1 MLSRGAVAGYDIGLG
16 MQLAVKLWEVR
27 SAMAMYVALD
37 AGGTKTQCWVADET
51 HVLGRAIGG
60 TVKIMMVGEEVA
72 AQRLR
77 DVILEA
83 CAAASVDAK
92 SVTCTCMGLA
102 GISSE
107 STRAWAERTL
117 RGVVGG
123 ELDLCG
129 DEEIA
134 LDAAFRGGPGLLI
147 VAGTGSNIAG
157 RCSSGAMVNAGG
169 WGPVIGDEGSGT
181 WIGLEA
187 IRAGLRAHDRG
198 VGSCLLREIEA
209 HWGLKDM
216 GELIAKANERSRPDF
231 AELAMVVA
239 RCAESGDALA
249 MSVLDRAGVELAEQ
263 VSLAASKM
271 CAAGCALNDTNQV
284 AFTGSVLEKIVR
296 VRRSMEEHLR
306 VALPEAQVAQQSVDS
321 MEGALWR
328 ARRG

>member
-1 MLSRGAVAGYDIGLG
+1 
-16 MQLAVKLWEVR
+16 
-27 SAMAMYVALD
+27 MAIFVALD

-51 HVLGRAIGG
+51 RVLGRATGA
-60 TVKIMMVGEEVA
+60 TVKIMMAGEDLASE
-72 AQRLR
+72 RLR
-77 DVILEA
+77 EVILETVCTA
-83 CAAASVDAK
+83 GIDPK
-92 SVTCTCMGLA
+92 DVTRTCMGLA

-117 RGVVGG
+117 RGIVGG

-134 LDAAFRGGPGLLI
+134 LDAAFRGGPGLLVI
-147 VAGTGSNIAG
+147 AGTGSNVAG
-157 RCSSGAMVNAGG
+157 RCSNGEMVRAGG

-198 VGSCLLREIEA
+198 VATCLLREIEA

-239 RCAESGDALA
+239 RCSEIGDALA
-249 MSVLDRAGVELAEQ
+249 MSVLDRAGAELAEQ
-263 VSLAASKM
+263 VSLAANKM
-271 CAAGCALNDTNQV
+271 SAVGCARDDAKQV
-284 AFTGSVLEKIVR
+284 AFTGSVLEKIAR
-296 VRRSMEEHLR
+296 VRRSMEEHLH
-306 VALPEAQVAQQSVDS
+306 ASLPYAQVTQQPVDS
-321 MEGALWR
+321 MEGAMWR
-328 ARRG
+328 ARKTSG

>member
-1 MLSRGAVAGYDIGLG
+1 
-16 MQLAVKLWEVR
+16 
-27 SAMAMYVALD
+27 MAIYVALD

-51 HVLGRAIGG
+51 RVLGRATGA
-60 TVKIMMVGEEVA
+60 TVKVMMAGEKLA
-72 AQRLR
+72 AARLR
-77 DVILEA
+77 DVVFEA
-83 CAAASVDAK
+83 TSKAGIDTQSI
-92 SVTCTCMGLA
+92 TRTCMGLA

-117 RGVVGG
+117 RGFVSG

-134 LDAAFRGGPGLLI
+134 LDAAFRGGPGLLV
-147 VAGTGSNIAG
+147 VAGTGSNVAG
-157 RCSSGAMVNAGG
+157 RCSNGAMVSAGG

-198 VGSCLLREIEA
+198 VATCLLREIEV
-209 HWGLKDM
+209 HWDLEDM

-231 AELAMVVA
+231 AELATVVA
-239 RCAESGDALA
+239 RCADGGDALA
-249 MSVLDRAGVELAEQ
+249 MSVLDRAGAELAEQ

-271 CAAGCALNDTNQV
+271 RAAGCAKGDAKQV
-284 AFTGSVLEKIVR
+284 AFTGSVLEKIAR

-306 VALPEAQVAQQSVDS
+306 ASLHDVEIAQQPVDS

-328 ARRG
+328 ARGRN

>member
-1 MLSRGAVAGYDIGLG
+1 
-16 MQLAVKLWEVR
+16 
-27 SAMAMYVALD
+27 
-37 AGGTKTQCWVADET
+37 
-51 HVLGRAIGG
+51 
-60 TVKIMMVGEEVA
+60 
-72 AQRLR
+72 
-77 DVILEA
+77 
-83 CAAASVDAK
+83 
-92 SVTCTCMGLA
+92 
-102 GISSE
+102 
-107 STRAWAERTL
+107 
-117 RGVVGG
+117 VGG

-134 LDAAFRGGPGLLI
+134 LDAAFHGGPGLLV
-147 VAGTGSNIAG
+147 VAGTGSNIMG

-198 VGSCLLREIEA
+198 VGTCLLRDIEQ

-216 GELIAKANERSRPDF
+216 GELIARANERSRPDF
-231 AELAMVVA
+231 AELAMIVA
-239 RCAESGDALA
+239 RCAEDGDALA
-249 MSVLDRAGVELAEQ
+249 ISVLDRAGAELAEQ

-271 CAAGCALNDTNQV
+271 RAAGCKAGDAKRV

-306 VALPEAQVAQQSVDS
+306 AALPEAQVAQQPVDP

-328 ARRG
+328 ARGRD

>member
-1 MLSRGAVAGYDIGLG
+1 
-16 MQLAVKLWEVR
+16 
-27 SAMAMYVALD
+27 MAIYVALD
-37 AGGTKTQCWVADET
+37 AGGTKTQCWVADEARI
-51 HVLGRAIGG
+51 LARSSSG
-60 TVKIMMVGEEVA
+60 TVKIMMVGDDLA
-72 AQRLR
+72 ATRLR
-77 DVILEA
+77 EVILEA
-83 CAAASVDAK
+83 AGAAGIGPQSVK
-92 SVTCTCMGLA
+92 RTCMGLA

-117 RGVVGG
+117 RAIVGG

-134 LDAAFRGGPGLLI
+134 LDAAFHGGPGLLVI
-147 VAGTGSNIAG
+147 AGTGSNVVG
-157 RCSSGAMVNAGG
+157 RCGDGTMVGAGG

-198 VGSCLLREIEA
+198 VGTCLLREIEQ
-209 HWGLKDM
+209 HWALQDL

-239 RCAESGDALA
+239 RCADQGDALA
-249 MSVLDRAGVELAEQ
+249 ISVLDRAGAELAEQ
-263 VSLAASKM
+263 VSLAAGKM
-271 CAAGCALNDTNQV
+271 RSAGCAAKDTNHV

-306 VALPEAQVAQQSVDS
+306 AALPEAQVAQQPVDP

-328 ARRG
+328 ARGRD

>member
-1 MLSRGAVAGYDIGLG
+1 
-16 MQLAVKLWEVR
+16 
-27 SAMAMYVALD
+27 MAIYVALD

-51 HVLGRAIGG
+51 QVLGRATGG
-60 TVKIMMVGEEVA
+60 TVKIMMVGESLASE
-72 AQRLR
+72 RLR
-77 DVILEA
+77 EVILK
-83 CAAASVDAK
+83 AAGTAGVDVKHVKRA
-92 SVTCTCMGLA
+92 CMGLA
-102 GISSE
+102 GITSE
-107 STRAWAERTL
+107 STRTWADRAL
-117 RGVVGG
+117 RGIVGG

-134 LDAAFRGGPGLLI
+134 LDAAFHGGPGLLV

-157 RCSSGAMVNAGG
+157 RCSNGAMVSAGG

-198 VGSCLLREIEA
+198 VATCLLREIEV
-209 HWGLKDM
+209 HWDLEDM

-239 RCAESGDALA
+239 RCADGGDALA
-249 MSVLDRAGVELAEQ
+249 MSVLDRAGAELAEQ

-271 CAAGCALNDTNQV
+271 RAAGCAKDDAKQV
-284 AFTGSVLEKIVR
+284 AFTGSVLEKIAR

-306 VALPEAQVAQQSVDS
+306 TSMHDVEVAQQPVEP

-328 ARRG
+328 ARKASGK

>member
-1 MLSRGAVAGYDIGLG
+1 
-16 MQLAVKLWEVR
+16 
-27 SAMAMYVALD
+27 MAIYVALD

-51 HVLGRAIGG
+51 RVLGRATGG
-60 TVKIMMVGEEVA
+60 TVKIMMAGEEMA
-72 AQRLR
+72 AERLR
-77 DVILEA
+77 EVIFEA
-83 CAAASVDAK
+83 SSAAGIDPK
-92 SVTCTCMGLA
+92 SVSRTCMGLA

-117 RGVVGG
+117 RGIVGG

-134 LDAAFRGGPGLLI
+134 LDAAFHGGPGLLV
-147 VAGTGSNIAG
+147 VAGTGSNIVG
-157 RCSSGAMVNAGG
+157 RCSSGEIVSTGG

-198 VGSCLLREIEA
+198 VPTCLLREIEA
-209 HWGLKDM
+209 HWELDDL

-239 RCAESGDALA
+239 RCAEGGDALA
-249 MSVLDRAGVELAEQ
+249 MSVLDRAGAELAEQ
-263 VSLAASKM
+263 VSLAAGKM
-271 CAAGCALNDTNQV
+271 RASGSAAGDANHV
-284 AFTGSVLEKIVR
+284 AFTGSVLEKIAR
-296 VRRSMEEHLR
+296 VRRSMEEHLHA
-306 VALPEAQVAQQSVDS
+306 ALPEAQVAQQAVES

-328 ARRG
+328 ARKTVNSD

>member
-1 MLSRGAVAGYDIGLG
+1 
-16 MQLAVKLWEVR
+16 
-27 SAMAMYVALD
+27 MAIYVAID

-51 HVLGRAIGG
+51 QVLGRAAGG
-60 TVKIMMVGEEVA
+60 TVKLMMVGEELA
-72 AQRLR
+72 TARLR
-77 DVILEA
+77 EVILEA
-83 CAAASVDAK
+83 AAAAGVDPK
-92 SVTCTCMGLA
+92 SVTRTCMGLA

-117 RGVVGG
+117 HGIVGG

-134 LDAAFRGGPGLLI
+134 LDAAFRGGPGLLV
-147 VAGTGSNIAG
+147 VAGTGSNVVG
-157 RCSSGAMVNAGG
+157 RCSNGKTVSAGG

-198 VGSCLLREIEA
+198 VGTCLLREIEV
-209 HWGLKDM
+209 HWELDDL

-239 RCAESGDALA
+239 RCAEDGDALA
-249 MSVLDRAGVELAEQ
+249 ASVLERAGAELAEQ

-271 CAAGCALNDTNQV
+271 RAAECSPKDANHV
-284 AFTGSVLEKIVR
+284 AFTGSVLEKIPR
-296 VRRSMEEHLR
+296 VRRSMEEHMH
-306 VALPEAQVAQQSVDS
+306 VALPETQVAQQAVDS

-328 ARRG
+328 ARKTVVSG

>member
-1 MLSRGAVAGYDIGLG
+1 
-16 MQLAVKLWEVR
+16 
-27 SAMAMYVALD
+27 MAIYVALD

-51 HVLGRAIGG
+51 QVLGRATGG
-60 TVKIMMVGEEVA
+60 TVKIMMVGEELA
-72 AQRLR
+72 AERLR
-77 DVILEA
+77 AVILEA
-83 CAAASVDAK
+83 ATAAGVDVK
-92 SVTCTCMGLA
+92 DVKRTCMGLA
-102 GISSE
+102 GINSE
-107 STRAWAERTL
+107 STRAWAVL
-117 RGVVGG
+117 ALGGIVGG

-134 LDAAFRGGPGLLI
+134 LDAAFRGGPGLLV
-147 VAGTGSNIAG
+147 VAGTGSNVVG
-157 RCSSGAMVNAGG
+157 RCSSGEMVSAGG

-198 VGSCLLREIEA
+198 VATCLLREIEV
-209 HWGLKDM
+209 HWELEDM

-239 RCAESGDALA
+239 RCAEEGDALA
-249 MSVLDRAGVELAEQ
+249 ASVLERAGAELAEQ

-271 CAAGCALNDTNQV
+271 RALGFAGGCAADDAKQV
-284 AFTGSVLEKIVR
+284 AFTGSVLEKIAR

-306 VALPEAQVAQQSVDS
+306 AALPEAQVAQEAVVS

-328 ARRG
+328 ARKVGD